1 MALRVMGGVSKCSYK
16 SAFASGQVH
25 NLSAVP
31 DSHAAIVQKVVT
43 RLQQARVGRGLSQ
56 EALAE
61 LAGVSRGCV
70 QHMEKGRTTPTLLS
84 LLKIAAALET
94 HLPTMIDESL

>member
-1 MALRVMGGVSKCSYK
+1 MALRAMGGVSLCPYK
-16 SAFASGQVH
+16 SVFVGGQVH

-31 DSHAAIVQKVVT
+31 DSHAAIVQKVVI
-43 RLQQARVGRGLSQ
+43 RLQQARVDRGISQ

>member
-1 MALRVMGGVSKCSYK
+1 MN
-16 SAFASGQVH
+16 
-25 NLSAVP
+25 NLGRVP
-31 DSHAAIVQKVVT
+31 DSHVAIVQNVVA
-43 RLQQARVGRGLSQ
+43 RLQQARLARGISQ

-84 LLKIAAALET
+84 LLKIAAALDT
-94 HLPTMIDESL
+94 HLPTMIAESL